1 MQNVVVFVN
10 GIAHHAVVPL
20 RARAFAQSAFAMA
33 TEKNKHQKHK
43 KMKKNSS
50 NNKECEHPP
59 HTTNNHHT
67 PPTTNTPSTLLLPAH
82 VAPVRG
88 ALVVHSAQLIFF
100 VFFVQ
105 TDFTRVSLVPH
116 IAKTFTVLAFTFS
129 IAIGHP
135 RNPGQTSA
143 VNGATRAIV
152 PRVAETL
159 LVLAQPVPTA
169 VGGAQGRGVTRLAHP
184 VQHADAFTV
193 VALAVATAVL
203 VAFGTKQF

>member
-1 MQNVVVFVN
+1 M
-10 GIAHHAVVPL
+10 
-20 RARAFAQSAFAMA
+20 
-33 TEKNKHQKHK
+33 
-43 KMKKNSS
+43 
-50 NNKECEHPP
+50 
-59 HTTNNHHT
+59 
-67 PPTTNTPSTLLLPAH
+67 
-82 VAPVRG
+82 
-88 ALVVHSAQLIFF
+88 
-100 VFFVQ
+100 
-105 TDFTRVSLVPH
+105 
-116 IAKTFTVLAFTFS
+116 LAFTFS

-152 PRVAETL
+152 PQVAETL